1 MNEKGILLFGGTF
14 DPIHNGHL
22 IISRSAAE
30 QLGVQKIILI
40 PSAVPPHKQNKIF
53 TEAEIRLE
61 MVHRAVEGDALFEV
75 SDCELHRQGP
85 SYTLDTVRYFHTK
98 YGPELPLYWLIG
110 ADSIPELPGW
120 YHIQQ
125 LVEECTLV
133 TAGRPG
139 SPCCCWD
146 RFQNILDA
154 RQIARLQK
162 YLLATPLLDI
172 SATDIRRR
180 VPSGLSI
187 RYLVPE
193 PVRHFIRQNN
203 LYVSFPTGRQLG

>member
-40 PSAVPPHKQNKIF
+40 PSAVPPHKQDKKC
-53 TEAEIRLE
+53 TDAKIRLE
-61 MVHRAVEGDALFEV
+61 MVHRAVDGDELFEV

-85 SYTLDTVRYFHTK
+85 SYTLDTVRYFHKK

-139 SPCCCWD
+139 SPSCCWD
-146 RFQNILDA
+146 RFQNILNT

-172 SATDIRRR
+172 SATEIRRR
-180 VPSGLSI
+180 IRTGLAI

-193 PVRHFIRQNN
+193 PVQNFILQNQ
-203 LYVSFPTGRQLG
+203 LYVSFSPGGQTG

>member
-22 IISRSAAE
+22 IISRRAAE

-40 PSAVPPHKQNKIF
+40 PSAVPPHKQDKKC
-53 TEAEIRLE
+53 TDAEIRLE
-61 MVHRAVEGDALFEV
+61 MVQLAVEGDELFEV

-85 SYTLDTVRYFHTK
+85 SYTLDTVGYFHTK

-162 YLLATPLLDI
+162 YFLATPLLDI

-180 VPSGLSI
+180 VQNSLSI

-193 PVRHFIRQNN
+193 TVCDFIRENN
-203 LYVSFPTGRQLG
+203 LYQRFPAGRQGS